1 MGRAEQHLQH
11 AHELMSAHPLIDSH
25 VDLPYVMRAVRK
37 SPPQEGLGDK
47 AEILDRRPVETV
59 GMLTEEFPG
68 HVDIPRMRAGKL
80 GGVFMSVWIPC
91 EENVEFMNPDTV
103 GPVTLRDE

>member
-1 MGRAEQHLQH
+1 MA
-11 AHELMSAHPLIDSH
+11 
-25 VDLPYVMRAVRK
+25 YK
-37 SPPQEGLGDK
+37 T
-47 AEILDRRPVETV
+47 DRRPVETV
-59 GMLTEEFPG
+59 DMLSDQFPG

-103 GPVTLRDE
+103 GHTISRKGCWLVSDVAGRYCEMLWSRLT